1 MDYYRSLVE
10 RSEGFE
16 IKEPEQSPAPEQ
28 KSDPDQK
35 SDPGDR
41 SSDLES

>member
-16 IKEPEQSPAPEQ
+16 IEVEPEGEGEQ
-28 KSDPDQK
+28 MSGVQK
-35 SDPGDR
+35 EGTVDMSV
-41 SSDLES
+41 